1 MYLNVMPTTHV
12 EGNKDKNNMP
22 NKNKKAVNCEDC
34 MYFEYDEEY
43 EEYYCTQSCM
53 DEDDQARMAEDSRFV
68 CPFYR
73 TGNEY
78 TIVKKQI

>member
-1 MYLNVMPTTHV
+1 MNI
-12 EGNKDKNNMP
+12 KS
-22 NKNKKAVNCEDC
+22 KKAVNCEDC

-43 EEYYCTQSCM
+43 QEYYCTQSCM
-53 DEDDQARMAEDSRFV
+53 DEDDLARMAEDSRFV

>member
-1 MYLNVMPTTHV
+1 MKT
-12 EGNKDKNNMP
+12 EKRKNT
-22 NKNKKAVNCEDC
+22 VNCEDC

-43 EEYYCTQSCM
+43 EEYYCTQSCL
-53 DEDDQARMAEDSRFV
+53 DEDDLARMAEDPRYV

-73 TGNEY
+73 VGNEY